1 MAASTNT
8 QESKPS
14 MQQSERI
21 AINIAV
27 TFLRMV
33 TTVGMGLYATRLL
46 LRSLGE
52 IDYGLY
58 GLLGGGA
65 AMFLIIQATLVLS
78 VQRHLAYQIGKEDEE
93 ELNAVFSTSILLFF
107 AAALT
112 VVILGAALTPIL
124 LNYLNYP
131 EQRETAVLVVWVTT
145 LFAIAVV
152 MVKSPYNAIFM
163 ARQAMVQGAFF
174 HVLASLLLLLVAFVV
189 SSYQGDRLI
198 LLGVLMLL
206 VRCVEFFVMHVAS
219 RKQFEES
226 HVRFSTV
233 RRDLFKE
240 LLTFGGWGLLDAAA
254 MRLRQLGGN
263 LILNPFFGPVTNAS
277 YSLGF
282 QVQTYEQSLAWTFT
296 RATSPV
302 IIQRYAMKDF
312 DYVRRMILSV
322 SRMSTLFV
330 AAICIPT
337 ALEMPYILGIWV
349 GIAPA
354 YATEFCTL
362 MLLTV
367 LAEQL
372 TAGYTSGIQAVGK
385 VAVYYSSTAVATFLP
400 IAVACLVYL
409 AGYGT
414 PPMLVAFVA
423 VGIVSVVFF
432 RAWHVGKAVDIPFLQ
447 WVREVVLR
455 VGIVVGASGV
465 LSLFVRESVDL
476 PGIARLMAVFLS
488 YWAIF
493 VPLTWYIGL
502 GLEERKKI
510 KTWIGRACQI
520 VMRS

>member
-1 MAASTNT
+1 M
-8 QESKPS
+8 K
-14 MQQSERI
+14 QSERI

-65 AMFLIIQATLVLS
+65 AMLLIIQATLVLS
-78 VQRHLAYQIGKEDEE
+78 VQRHLAYQIGKGDKE
-93 ELNAVFSTSILLFF
+93 ELNAVFSTSLLLFF
-107 AAALT
+107 AAAM
-112 VVILGAALTPIL
+112 VVVLFGAALTPIL
-124 LNYLNYP
+124 LKYLNYP

-145 LFAIAVV
+145 LLMIAVV

-163 ARQAMVQGAFF
+163 ARQAMVQAAFF
-174 HVLASLLLLLVAFVV
+174 HCFSSLLLLLVAIIV
-189 SSYQGDRLI
+189 SRYQGDRLI
-198 LLGVLMLL
+198 LLGLLMLL
-206 VRCVEFFVMHVAS
+206 LRCFEFALMHFAS
-219 RKQFEES
+219 RRRFEEA
-226 HVRFSTV
+226 HVKISVV

-263 LILNPFFGPVTNAS
+263 LILNPFFGPVANAS

-330 AAICIPT
+330 AAICIPA
-337 ALEMPYILGIWV
+337 ALEMPYILGVWV
-349 GIAPA
+349 GVAPA
-354 YATEFCTL
+354 YATEFCTF

-400 IAVACLVYL
+400 IALACLVYL

-423 VGIVSVVFF
+423 AGIVSVVFF
-432 RAWHVGKAVDIPFLQ
+432 RAWHVGKAVGIPFLQ
-447 WVREVVLR
+447 WVREVALR
-455 VGIVVGASGV
+455 VGIVVGISAV
-465 LSLFVRESVDL
+465 LGLLVRETSGL
-476 PGIARLMAVFLS
+476 QEIARLSAVFLS
-488 YWAIF
+488 YWAAFI
-493 VPLTWYIGL
+493 PLTWYIGI
-502 GLEERKKI
+502 GDQERKKI
-510 KTWIGRACQI
+510 KTWLGRARQI
-520 VMRS
+520 VLKS